1 MEKTAK
7 TAKTA
12 KRQLSQCLQPFS
24 RPEQYG
30 YRPLFPTGPKT
41 VRGALR
47 GEQPEAPLRRERAHR
62 RGQKR
67 ATGQGQRTDPGRKP
81 APAQAPGW
89 PARRRRCDRRIAAG
103 AHGNGGGRFWSG
115 CPRGRQP
122 IPTMP
127 VPASICNACC
137 ACPGRRGRRGGT
149 IWGAPGPAGRPGVL
163 GRGARTAGDA
173 GREGVRRATASTG
186 MIGQGP
192 TATGGV
198 TAEPRVTPAARVAD
212 VVGESSNG
220 GFLSRRMQWMKWTG
234 KCCEQWHA
242 ARDCVGRHERGT
254 ERPRPP
260 ASRSMAPCPTRRRG
274 IVNVPSSSPT
284 SSRVTSQS
292 FGSARH
298 RMSARSPL
306 TSSCS
311 SPMSLL
317 SVHRGQAR
325 SRERSG
331 SPTRTPTI
339 RRPGRRVRNS
349 LEGRARRPGSA
360 EPPCN
365 GRRVPGWTVSRI
377 GEEDT

>member
-1 MEKTAK
+1 MSR
-7 TAKTA
+7 
-12 KRQLSQCLQPFS
+12 KRQ
-24 RPEQYG
+24 E
-30 YRPLFPTGPKT
+30 T
-41 VRGALR
+41 
-47 GEQPEAPLRRERAHR
+47 
-62 RGQKR
+62 
-67 ATGQGQRTDPGRKP
+67 
-81 APAQAPGW
+81 
-89 PARRRRCDRRIAAG
+89 
-103 AHGNGGGRFWSG
+103 
-115 CPRGRQP
+115 
-122 IPTMP
+122 
-127 VPASICNACC
+127 
-137 ACPGRRGRRGGT
+137 GRRGGEREEDIERAGLT
-149 IWGAPGPAGRPGVL
+149 CVIHPAATRRGQRGPLRRPLVRRRSPLGAGATARAGGRDRGGGHAGRPGVL

-198 TAEPRVTPAARVAD
+198 TGEPRVMPAARVAD
-212 VVGESSNG
+212 VIGESSNG
-220 GFLSRRMQWMKWTG
+220 GFLSRRIQWMKWTG
-234 KCCEQWHA
+234 KCCEAWHA

-254 ERPRPP
+254 IARAGRAGPEPPYRTPDPGPRNARGSP
-260 ASRSMAPCPTRRRG
+260 AATRQSVDGALSDPAPG

-292 FGSARH
+292 FGFARH
-298 RMSARSPL
+298 RISARRPL

-349 LEGRARRPGSA
+349 LDGRARRPGSA

-365 GRRVPGWTVSRI
+365 ERRVPGWTVSRI